1 MEDRVINLSVIEI
14 KFLDGWSKGDEL
26 HSIQGTGWRLPTESE
41 MEYISN
47 LYIDYGV
54 VGKDG
59 WYWTD
64 TGVIYELDTKSH
76 FKPLFNENES
86 AGVILVKDF

>member
-41 MEYISN
+41 MEYISD

-64 TGVIYELDTKSH
+64 TGVIYELGTKTH

-86 AGVILVKDF
+86 AEVILVKDF

>member
-1 MEDRVINLSVIEI
+1 MEDKSINLGVIEI
-14 KFLDGWSKGDEL
+14 KFLEGFTRQDEL
-26 HSIQGTGWRLPTESE
+26 RSIQESGWRLPTESE
-41 MEYISN
+41 IEYISN

-64 TGVIYELDTKSH
+64 TRALYELDTQTNFRPHSDSE
-76 FKPLFNENES
+76 FG
-86 AGVILVKDF
+86 GVILIRED